1 MSVKYK
7 YMRPVTG
14 LLIVMIL
21 GATACKKSFYTDV
34 NSNPNVPTSAS
45 ITPTVLLPS
54 IEAALG
60 YLQGG
65 DLSRFSSLNL
75 QQDSGAGRQAQ
86 AFYQYTYTSQ
96 DFDNVWGNIFTEV
109 LDNAQGMVQIS
120 DAKGFHAYSGVG
132 RILQAYTLQLAV
144 DVWGAIPYSKALQG
158 ATNLQPT
165 FDTDKGLYDT
175 VSHLVDAGIAQL
187 NNAEPGALTPGD
199 EDVIYK
205 GKASQWIKFGHAIKA
220 RLFIHQSKGNPAMA
234 ASALREMAQ
243 SFASADDNAQYVFG
257 NTETTANP
265 WYQYNEQRGDISFSS
280 GNVAKMMIRLRDPRL
295 PILID
300 TLKKDG
306 GDGLLYYGVINAPVE
321 FITYDE
327 QLFATAEMVLRNGGS
342 LIASEAFYRTAIQE
356 NMAKLGVK
364 AADIT
369 PYVTANG
376 NLPGTVDA
384 AIAQIAT
391 QEYLALYLNPEAW
404 TTWRRTNS
412 PALTP
417 FTGSGVPR
425 RLLYP
430 QTEYSYNKNNVPASV
445 TLLSPKIF
453 WDN

>member
-1 MSVKYK
+1 MNVKQK
-7 YMRPVTG
+7 YMRPATG

-21 GATACKKSFYTDV
+21 GGTACKKSFYTDV

-65 DLSRFSSLNL
+65 DLSRFASLNL

-86 AFYQYTYTSQ
+86 AFYQYNNTST
-96 DFDNVWGNIFTEV
+96 DVDNLWGNIYADV
-109 LDNAQGMVQIS
+109 LDNAQVMVQLS

-132 RILQAYTLQLAV
+132 RILQAYTLQTAV
-144 DVWGAIPYSKALQG
+144 DVWGAMPYSQALKG
-158 ATNLQPT
+158 ATNLQPA

-175 VSHLVDAGIAQL
+175 VAHLVDAGIAQL
-187 NNAEPGALTPGD
+187 NNADPGALTPGD

-234 ASALREMAQ
+234 ANALNEMAQ
-243 SFASADDNAQYVFG
+243 SFTSNKDNAQYIFG

-265 WYQYNEQRGDISFSS
+265 WYQFNEQRTDISFSS
-280 GNVAKMMIRLRDPRL
+280 GNVAKMMIQLHDPRL

-300 TLKKDG
+300 TVAADG
-306 GDGLLYYGVINAPVE
+306 GDGLLYYGVIDAPVE
-321 FITYDE
+321 FISYDE
-327 QLFATAEMVLRNGGS
+327 QLLAAAEMILRNGGS
-342 LIASEAFYRTAIQE
+342 IAAAQAFYQGGINA

-364 AADIT
+364 DTDIGT
-369 PYVTANG
+369 YLTANG
-376 NLPGTVDA
+376 ILPTSVDA
-384 AIAQIAT
+384 AIAKIAT
-391 QEYLALYLNPEAW
+391 QVYLALYLNPEAW
-404 TTWRRTNS
+404 TTWRRTNA

-430 QTEYSYNKNNVPASV
+430 QTEYSYNKSHVPASV
-445 TLLSPKIF
+445 TVLSPKIF